1 MFIWLSYI
9 VQLVVESARVA
20 HGLAVR
26 VPPPEGRLGRLA
38 VGARGAFASGRTL
51 LSMRK
56 KKKKKQFSHFV
67 KITVKL
73 YNYLKKLFVFM

>member
-9 VQLVVESARVA
+9 VELVVEPAGVA
-20 HGLAVR
+20 DGLAVG
-26 VPPPEGRLGRLA
+26 VSPPEGRLGRLA

-56 KKKKKQFSHFV
+56 KKTKKQFSHCV
-67 KITVKL
+67 KRTFINK
-73 YNYLKKLFVFM
+73 YMI

>member
-9 VQLVVESARVA
+9 VELVVEPAGVA
-20 HGLAVR
+20 DGLAVR
-26 VPPPEGRLGRLA
+26 VSPPEGRLGRLA

-56 KKKKKQFSHFV
+56 KKRENSFHIV
-67 KITVKL
+67 
-73 YNYLKKLFVFM
+73 LKNVGKSILKLFYKH